1 MTWKKLEM
9 NYDFKHNWWRT
20 WAAKNEN
27 CVAILNCNLLN
38 SNPAAQININWYY
51 KVTWTLKEFSASAD
65 NWQKCVFYAFVT
77 VVLCAFVAVML
88 HYIVI
93 LICSFLCF
101 YFLSLILVL
110 LITLATFVQRNFSP
124 FKTFLY
130 GCVCVSIVLF
140 WNKKKKKKSRKWNRI
155 VLQSK
160 LSYFLPKNPAL
171 WKPQLF

>member
-1 MTWKKLEM
+1 MTWKKLEI

-27 CVAILNCNLLN
+27 CIAILNCNLLN
-38 SNPAAQININWYY
+38 SNPAAAQININWYY

-88 HYIVI
+88 PYIVI

-101 YFLSLILVL
+101 YFSSLILVL

-130 GCVCVSIVLF
+130 CCVCVSIVLF
-140 WNKKKKKKSRKWNRI
+140 WKKKKKKKKKI
-155 VLQSK
+155 
-160 LSYFLPKNPAL
+160 
-171 WKPQLF
+171 